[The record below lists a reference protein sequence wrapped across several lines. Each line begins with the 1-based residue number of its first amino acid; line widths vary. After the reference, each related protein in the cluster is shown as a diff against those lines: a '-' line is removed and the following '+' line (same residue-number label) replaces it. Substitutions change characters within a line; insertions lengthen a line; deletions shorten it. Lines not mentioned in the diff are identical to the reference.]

1 MITLDE
7 RARTANG
14 RSRMCAKCQFGKAC
28 HPDIL
33 FVCSRAYVDG
43 YKHGWKEHT
52 HQVRSRRNNGRL

>member
-1 MITLDE
+1 
-7 RARTANG
+7 
-14 RSRMCAKCQFGKAC
+14 MCAKCQFGKAC